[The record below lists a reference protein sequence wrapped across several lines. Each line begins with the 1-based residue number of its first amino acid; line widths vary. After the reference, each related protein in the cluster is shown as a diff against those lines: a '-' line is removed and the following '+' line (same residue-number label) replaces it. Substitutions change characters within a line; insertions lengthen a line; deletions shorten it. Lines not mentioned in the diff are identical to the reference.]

1 MTITQGLK
9 RGLLILGCLFLP
21 ACEEE
26 AATSRPGA
34 LPAPEKDSGL
44 VQVAQTKRQ
53 WTGVA
58 VSATGRVFVNFP
70 RWSDDVP
77 ASVCELIDST
87 TLRPFP
93 DADWNAWA
101 GQEDTL
107 RPQKHFVC
115 VQSVVIDDD
124 NTLWVLDA
132 AGPKFQ
138 GIIEGGPKL
147 VGIDLVD
154 NKVVRNIPL
163 GEVCREDSYLNDV
176 RVDSQRKFAYITD
189 SGDGALIVLN
199 LKTSQ
204 AKRFFD
210 DHPAAHAEDYTPV
223 IGGESWGKKV
233 HADGLALTPD
243 GHWLYFR
250 PLTGRRLHRV
260 PTRYL
265 RKEEVDRETLGKLIE
280 TLATADIRIS
290 GLPWVTVTALPK
302 KIQKHVKPVDV
313 GACDGM
319 LIGPEGNVLLTSL
332 ERGAISAVTDRGVKS
347 VVADPVLQW
356 PDSLA
361 RAPGGWVYVTTSKIH
376 LSRDEPVLYGLYK
389 FKPES
394 KK

>member
-1 MTITQGLK
+1 MTFTRLIMMGI
-9 RGLLILGCLFLP
+9 LLASCLVLP

-26 AATSRPGA
+26 VATTQPAS
-34 LPAPEKDSGL
+34 LPAPGGGSGL

-77 ASVCELIDST
+77 ASVCELLDAT

-93 DADWNAWA
+93 DADWNAWQ
-101 GQEDTL
+101 GQEDKL

-115 VQSVVIDDD
+115 VQSVVIDDE

-132 AGPKFQ
+132 ANPKFE
-138 GIIEGGPKL
+138 GLVEGGPKL
-147 VGIDLVD
+147 VGIDLVE

-163 GEVCREDSYLNDV
+163 GGVCKEDSYLNDV
-176 RVDSQRKFAYITD
+176 RVDPQRKFAYITD

-199 LKTSQ
+199 LETSQ

-210 DHPAAHAEDYTPV
+210 DHPAAQAEDYTPT
-223 IGGESWGKKV
+223 IGGESWGKDV
-233 HADGLALTPD
+233 HADGIALTPD

-250 PLTGRRLHRV
+250 PLTGRLLHRV

-265 RKEEVDRETLGKLIE
+265 RTEEVDRETLAKLVQ

-290 GLPWVTVTALPK
+290 GLPWVAVTALPK
-302 KIQKHVKPVDV
+302 DIRKHVKPVDV

-319 LIGPEGNVLLTSL
+319 LIGPDGNVLLTSL
-332 ERGAISAVTDRGVKS
+332 ERDAISAVTDRGVKI

-376 LSRDEPVLYGLYK
+376 LGRGEPVLYGLYT

-394 KK
+394 TK